1 MLKPG
6 ILILGTGRKLVMFM
20 LPDRSTIEEYLDGEL
35 PMEQIRQFEAMV
47 ANNPPAQDLIAQVR
61 KQRHDR
67 ERVWISYEPS
77 EAQTARLVDQFLHK
91 IHTEGNVPVTPADG
105 LIISSKRMWWLKR
118 AAAIAACL
126 AIGAGGF
133 AVGRFGFTTHTT
145 NATTAPGYTVR
156 VELPNGETVSQ
167 NFRSYSDAKKFERYA
182 RQYVQ
187 ETQATPPGGDAS
199 SVSLAQQG
207 EF

>member
-1 MLKPG
+1 
-6 ILILGTGRKLVMFM
+6 M
-20 LPDRSTIEEYLDGEL
+20 LPDRSSIEEYLDGEL
-35 PMEQIRQFEAMV
+35 PLDQIRQFEAMV
-47 ANNPPAQDLIAQVR
+47 ANNPLAQDLIAQVR

-67 ERVWISYEPS
+67 EQVWRSYEPS
-77 EAQTARLVDQFLHK
+77 EAQTARLVDEFLYK
-91 IHTEGNVPVTPADG
+91 IHTGSNAPAVPADG
-105 LIISSKRMWWLKR
+105 LIISIKRMRWLKR
-118 AAAIAACL
+118 TAAIAACL
-126 AIGAGGF
+126 AIGASGF
-133 AVGRFGFTTHTT
+133 ALGRLGFTPHAA
-145 NATTAPGYTVR
+145 NAMAAPGYTVR

-187 ETQATPPGGDAS
+187 ETQATPPGGDTS

>member
-1 MLKPG
+1 
-6 ILILGTGRKLVMFM
+6 M

-35 PMEQIRQFEAMV
+35 PVDQSRRLEAMV
-47 ANNPPAQDLIAQVR
+47 ANNALAQDLIAQVR

-67 ERVWISYEPS
+67 EQVWTSYEPS
-77 EAQTARLVDQFLHK
+77 EAQTARLVEEFLHK
-91 IHTEGNVPVTPADG
+91 IRTGSDVAIVPAEG
-105 LIISSKRMWWLKR
+105 LIISIKRMRWLKR
-118 AAAIAACL
+118 AAAIAACV
-126 AIGAGGF
+126 AIGVSGF
-133 AVGRFGFTTHTT
+133 ALGRFGFTPHAAST
-145 NATTAPGYTVR
+145 TTAPGYTVR

-187 ETQATPPGGDAS
+187 ETQANPPGGDTS